1 MKLSPGMKKEKTMKK
16 ILYVVI
22 ALAVVFAIVLVI
34 GLSNLGPIIKTA
46 VNKYGPAITKTDLR
60 IKDVSVSLFSGDAK
74 LKDFYLGNPK
84 GFKSPVAMSVN
95 AINVDVDEKSITH
108 NPIIINRIEVVSPSI
123 TYEKKGRT
131 DNFETILD
139 NIKRS
144 ANTAGSS
151 SSSKEATKESPGKKL
166 VIKDFIVTDGKV
178 NMQVY
183 MPAGSSISGS
193 ASLPKIHLKNIGEK
207 SGGATAEEV
216 FYTVFASLHQKLVSP
231 AVTATISKEL
241 TGLTSSIPKE
251 KEGVKKSAEKAVSET
266 VKGLLGK

>member
-1 MKLSPGMKKEKTMKK
+1 MKISPSKKKEKTMKK

-22 ALAVVFAIVLVI
+22 ALAVVFAVVLII

-46 VNKYGPAITKTDLR
+46 VNKYGPEITKTDLR
-60 IKDVSVSLFSGDAK
+60 INDVGISLFSGEAK

-84 GFKSPVAMSVN
+84 GFKSPVAISAN
-95 AINVDVDEKSITH
+95 AIYVDVDEKSITRD
-108 NPIIINRIEVVSPSI
+108 PIIIDRIEVVSPEI

-131 DNFETILD
+131 DNFQTILN

-144 ANTAGSS
+144 AGTPGSS
-151 SSSKEATKESPGKKL
+151 SSSKEATKESPGRKL

-178 NMQVY
+178 NMEVD
-183 MPAGSSISGS
+183 MPAGSNISAS
-193 ASLPKIHLKNIGEK
+193 ASLPKIHLKDLGEK

-216 FYTVFASLHQKLVSP
+216 FYTVFDSLYQKLVSP
-231 AVTATISKEL
+231 AVTATLSKEL
-241 TGLTSSIPKE
+241 EGLTSPIPIE
-251 KEGVKKSAEKAVSET
+251 EGTKKSAEKAVGEA

>member
-1 MKLSPGMKKEKTMKK
+1 MKISPSTKKEKTMKK

-151 SSSKEATKESPGKKL
+151 SSSKEATKKSPGKKL

-193 ASLPKIHLKNIGEK
+193 ASLPKIHLKDVGEK

-216 FYTVFASLHQKLVSP
+216 FYTVFASLYQKLVSP
-231 AVTATISKEL
+231 AVTATLNKEL
-241 TGLTSSIPKE
+241 KGLTSNIPLKE
-251 KEGVKKSAEKAVSET
+251 ETKKSAEKAVSET